1 MQDSSKQMARAG
13 YSSACERNKY
23 PILEVLRTFMA
34 AGHRVLEVGSGTGQ
48 HAVFFGSSF
57 PQASW
62 QPADTGEYLPG
73 LQVRLQSEATD
84 NVLAA
89 LNLDVRMNPWPVTE
103 CDVLFSANTLHFM
116 SADSVRDFF
125 RGVQQVLQPDGY
137 LLVYGPFNYGGE
149 FTSASNADFDV
160 WLRESDPGRSIKDC
174 EWVCELASAHGLQ
187 LLNDIEMPA
196 NNRALLWRKRTA
208 L

>member
-1 MQDSSKQMARAG
+1 MQDSFEQMASAG
-13 YSSACERNKY
+13 FSLACERNKY
-23 PILEVLRTFMA
+23 PILEVLRTFMS

-48 HAVFFGSSF
+48 HAVFFGANF

-62 QPADTGEYLPG
+62 QPAEISEHLPG
-73 LQVRLQSEATD
+73 LRVRLRSEAAD

-89 LNLDVRMNPWPVTE
+89 LNLDVRMDPWPVSE
-103 CDVLFSANTLHFM
+103 FDVVFSANTLHFM
-116 SADSVRDFF
+116 SADCVRNFF

-137 LLVYGPFNYGGE
+137 LLVYGPFNYAGE

-160 WLRESDPGRSIKDC
+160 WLRESDPGRSIKDF
-174 EWVCELASAHGLQ
+174 EWVCELASAHDLQ
-187 LLNDIEMPA
+187 LLSDTEMPA
-196 NNRALLWRKRTA
+196 NNRSLLWRKLTS